1 MILALAPVNFHHHR
15 ESNIMSEEIRFS
27 RRRLVA
33 SSAALAGIAAAGMEP
48 DSRIAYWDIVLP
60 TG

>member
-1 MILALAPVNFHHHR
+1 MTTRI
-15 ESNIMSEEIRFS
+15 S
-27 RRRLVA
+27 RRRLIGSTA
-33 SSAALAGIAAAGMEP
+33 AAAGMEP